1 MTTPANTSDKRS
13 ILWEMLEKAD
23 AEAKRRIAA
32 IEANMIW
39 SKIDVSENPSS
50 FSEEIVEESEMDEV
64 ISEDEYDTDNDDD
77 DDEDQMMI
85 SSDEES
91 SNEEESEDD
100 VYNRQFLEL
109 NWNGNSDSDPDS
121 E

>member
-13 ILWEMLEKAD
+13 ILWEMLKKAD
-23 AEAKRRIAA
+23 TEAKQKIAA

-39 SKIDVSENPSS
+39 SKTDISENPSS
-50 FSEEIVEESEMDEV
+50 FSEEIVEESEMDEDL
-64 ISEDEYDTDNDDD
+64 SEDEYDTDNDDD
-77 DDEDQMMI
+77 DDDDQMMI

-109 NWNGNSDSDPDS
+109 NRNSDSDADS

>member
-1 MTTPANTSDKRS
+1 MTTPANTSDKKS
-13 ILWEMLEKAD
+13 VLWEMLEKAD
-23 AEAKRRIAA
+23 AEAKRKIAA

-39 SKIDVSENPSS
+39 SKSDISENPSS
-50 FSEEIVEESEMDEV
+50 FSEEIIEESEMDED

-91 SNEEESEDD
+91 SDEEESEADR
-100 VYNRQFLEL
+100 YNRQFLEL
-109 NWNGNSDSDPDS
+109 NRNSDSDPDS